1 MLLGAFADDS
11 SNRTYSSLEKE
22 RFIYGKPGD
31 RDYGKPRSAA
41 DIMRLERMW
50 AIDSGVQQFR
60 GFIQG
65 YHRGMYKDFDWVLP
79 EVCINKDVVLFMY
92 YIELLS

>member
-1 MLLGAFADDS
+1 MRQVLLLSTMLLGALADDD

-31 RDYGKPRSAA
+31 RDYGKPRTAS

-60 GFIQG
+60 GFI
-65 YHRGMYKDFDWVLP
+65 
-79 EVCINKDVVLFMY
+79 
-92 YIELLS
+92 